1 MALRGIHHE
10 ALLLANMPEWM
21 VRLRVAITTHKG
33 FPLEMKIGVASR
45 YRQV

>member
-1 MALRGIHHE
+1 
-10 ALLLANMPEWM
+10 MPEWM